1 MWDGK
6 DLELRLGRGKDG
18 DGPIVN
24 CMTRGGLVE

>member
-6 DLELRLGRGKDG
+6 DLELRLGHGKVR

-24 CMTRGGLVE
+24 CMKRGGLVE